1 MLSRRLFL
9 LLSALVLLS
18 SLAARPSPAQ
28 SGVHP
33 KPTPTPRE
41 DEETE
46 RVYTEEVRIPVF
58 AFDENGKFDPSL
70 EVDDVL
76 VVEDGVP
83 QQVKSVRRTPASVLL
98 VLGTGWD
105 LDPALRANTTRDIAL
120 GVLKDLREGDR
131 VAALQF
137 NDRASLVQDWTL
149 DHARAAAAVK
159 SKLSSGSGSNL
170 SRAIKRAVEM
180 LQTQPVGNRHLVLI
194 SDGIDTASSTEYQDA
209 VKKLVASQATLHVL
223 SYTAVARKEV
233 KQPWWKTPPEAPGA
247 AQSRV
252 DQSTVGIDP
261 TRPPGARSSTGI
273 NPPSVNTGVRIDPA
287 LSRRRKEAEREM
299 GRGETRLKSLTEET
313 GGRLLMPDTTDE
325 LIAGGAGVAREIDS
339 QYVVTY
345 RPKRPLRNAS
355 ATEYRKI
362 YVGARRVGLTLRA
375 RRGYVVGPMRQPDVK
390 PQGE

>member
-1 MLSRRLFL
+1 MFLRRAALGLFTT
-9 LLSALVLLS
+9 AFIFIVTAA
-18 SLAARPSPAQ
+18 AARAQ
-28 SGVHP
+28 SGIHP
-33 KPTPTPRE
+33 KPTPTPP
-41 DEETE
+41 DEEAE

-58 AFDENGKFDPSL
+58 AFDENGQFDPRL

-131 VAALQF
+131 IAALQF
-137 NDRASLVQDWTL
+137 NDRASLVQDWTG
-149 DHARAAAAVK
+149 DHAQAAHALR

-180 LQTQPVGNRHLVLI
+180 LQTQPVGNRHLVLV
-194 SDGIDTASSTEYQDA
+194 SDGIDTASSNEYQDA
-209 VKKLVASQATLHVL
+209 VKKLIASQATLHVL
-223 SYTAVARKEV
+223 SYTAVVRAQN
-233 KQPWWKTPPEAPGA
+233 KQPWWKTPPEKPGM
-247 AQSRV
+247 AQSTA
-252 DQSTVGIDP
+252 DQATVGLDP
-261 TRPPGARSSTGI
+261 TRPPGARSSAGI
-273 NPPSVNTGVRIDPA
+273 NPHDVNSGITFDPA

-299 GRGETRLKSLTEET
+299 KRGETRLKSLTEET
-313 GGRLLMPDTTDE
+313 GGRIVMPDSTDGM
-325 LIAGGAGVAREIDS
+325 IAEGASVAREIDS

-375 RRGYVVGPMRQPDVK
+375 RRGYVVGSMRQPDEK
-390 PQGE
+390 PRGE

>member
-1 MLSRRLFL
+1 MLSRRLL
-9 LLSALVLLS
+9 LLFSALLL
-18 SLAARPSPAQ
+18 LPSPAALRAQ
-28 SGVHP
+28 SGIHP
-33 KPTPTPRE
+33 KPSPTPQ
-41 DEETE
+41 DDETE

-58 AFDENGKFDPSL
+58 AFDENGKFDPRL
-70 EVDDVL
+70 ETDDVL

-105 LDPALRANTTRDIAL
+105 LDPALRANTTREIAL

-137 NDRASLVQDWTL
+137 NERTSLLQDWTTERAQAA
-149 DHARAAAAVK
+149 HALK
-159 SKLSSGSGSNL
+159 GKLASGDGSNL

-194 SDGIDTASSTEYQDA
+194 TDGIDTAGSTEYQDA
-209 VKKLVASQATLHVL
+209 VKKLIASQTTLHVL
-223 SYTAVARKEV
+223 SYTSVARAQMK
-233 KQPWWKTPPEAPGA
+233 KPWWQPPPEAPGA

-261 TRPPGARSSTGI
+261 TRPPGTRGPGI
-273 NPPSVNTGVRIDPA
+273 NPPSINTGMRIDPA

-299 GRGETRLKSLTEET
+299 KRGETRLKSLTEET
-313 GGRLLMPDTTDE
+313 GGRILMPDSTEE
-325 LIAGGAGVAREIDS
+325 LIADGTGVAREIDS

-355 ATEYRKI
+355 ASEYRKI
-362 YVGARRVGLTLRA
+362 YVGARRVGLNLRA
-375 RRGYVVGPMRQPDVK
+375 RRGYVVGSMRQPDEK
-390 PQGE
+390 PRE